1 MKRFHKNIIIM
12 TTIVVII
19 ISIFFVNAMIYKTE
33 ADNWYQLYLNVQKA
47 QIDRDEEVADLKQE
61 IDDLKDTV
69 KQLNNK

>member
-1 MKRFHKNIIIM
+1 M

>member
-1 MKRFHKNIIIM
+1 MKRFHKNIIIT

-61 IDDLKDTV
+61 IDGLKDTV